1 MISSLAFEA
10 ASPVTIDTVADRAAV
25 AIAAVGIPGVVP
37 VFVMVPSATATTVR
51 KVVAQM
57 VV

>member
-1 MISSLAFEA
+1 LAFEA

-37 VFVMVPSATATTVR
+37 VFVVDPSAAARTGR

>member
-1 MISSLAFEA
+1 VISSLALD
-10 ASPVTIDTVADRAAV
+10 SVAGRVVV
-25 AIAAVGIPGVVP
+25 AIAFVGIPGVVP
-37 VFVMVPSATATTVR
+37 VFVVDPSAAATTVR

>member
-1 MISSLAFEA
+1 MISPLA
-10 ASPVTIDTVADRAAV
+10 VDTVADRAVV
-25 AIAAVGIPGVVP
+25 AIAAVDTPGFVPGI
-37 VFVMVPSATATTVR
+37 VMVPFAAATTVR

>member
-1 MISSLAFEA
+1 MCVISSLEVD
-10 ASPVTIDTVADRAAV
+10 PVADRAVV
-25 AIAAVGIPGVVP
+25 AIAFVGIPGVVP
-37 VFVMVPSATATTVR
+37 VFVVDPSAAATTVR

>member
-1 MISSLAFEA
+1 MISSLALD
-10 ASPVTIDTVADRAAV
+10 PVADRVVV
-25 AIAAVGIPGVVP
+25 AIAFVGTAGVVP
-37 VFVMVPSATATTVR
+37 GIVMVPSAAATTVR